1 MYILCAQQ
9 SSSRIIAYYIAYYID
24 TYMQCSNHFVAMLVH
39 WHNNNNNNGYREHR
53 KKNCIN
59 CSPTKRKWN
68 KSNDNRIQEREEK
81 KIEQS
86 ADVSKK

>member
-39 WHNNNNNNGYREHR
+39 WHNNNNNGYREHR